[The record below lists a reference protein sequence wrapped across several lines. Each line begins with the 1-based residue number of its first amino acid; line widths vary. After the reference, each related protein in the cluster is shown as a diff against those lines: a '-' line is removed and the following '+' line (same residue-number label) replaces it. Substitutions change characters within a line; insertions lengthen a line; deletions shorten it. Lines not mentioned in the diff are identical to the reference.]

1 MVTSKKTGNL
11 WNNPNFRSGL
21 FQVLLI
27 SAIAACAWILLS
39 NTMQNLETRGISSG
53 FGFLQ
58 RAAGFDIDFTLISFT
73 PSDTNLRVFWVGLL
87 NTLFFSSL
95 GIILATTIGVIIG
108 VGRLSD
114 NWMVEKLATVYVE
127 IFRNIPLL
135 LQIFFWYFAVLGALP
150 SIRDAMQ
157 DGGLF
162 DGSIYLSNRGVTLP
176 KPIFESTAW
185 LPLCAL
191 LLGIIIA
198 LIYRRYADKK
208 QQQTGQQSPVLVVSL
223 TIILGL
229 PILALIITGLP
240 VNFDFPTAGRFNFSG
255 GFTII
260 PEFLA
265 LLFAISIYTAAFIAE
280 IVRAGIQSVSHGQ
293 TEAALSLGLKPAHT
307 LRLVIM
313 PQALRVIIPPLAS
326 QYLNLVKNSSLA
338 AAIAYPELVSFVSGT
353 ILNNSGQA
361 LECIAMTMTAY
372 LVLSLSIAAFMN
384 WYNKRIMLIEK

>member
-1 MVTSKKTGNL
+1 M
-11 WNNPNFRSGL
+11 
-21 FQVLLI
+21 
-27 SAIAACAWILLS
+27 
-39 NTMQNLETRGISSG
+39 
-53 FGFLQ
+53 
-58 RAAGFDIDFTLISFT
+58 
-73 PSDTNLRVFWVGLL
+73 
-87 NTLFFSSL
+87 
-95 GIILATTIGVIIG
+95 
-108 VGRLSD
+108 
-114 NWMVEKLATVYVE
+114 
-127 IFRNIPLL
+127 
-135 LQIFFWYFAVLGALP
+135 
-150 SIRDAMQ
+150 
-157 DGGLF
+157 
-162 DGSIYLSNRGVTLP
+162 
-176 KPIFESTAW
+176 
-185 LPLCAL
+185 
-191 LLGIIIA
+191 
-198 LIYRRYADKK
+198 
-208 QQQTGQQSPVLVVSL
+208 

-338 AAIAYPELVSFVSGT
+338 AAIAYPELVSLVSGT